1 MISVFQIFF
10 DKKSYAFMDPAFYP
24 YSNEYRDEFFE
35 NRIIRD
41 VYQMNPVMKNAMTYI
56 GVTSWKQHK
65 KTHLSGKEI
74 LDFIQKDIDAGTGK
88 DIYIYSP
95 IQGIKPRLHNDGKYH
110 GTIRQRDIWSTL
122 LHLQPQLAR
131 DNQLLNSSGV
141 LPFNMFEK
149 WQYCHCN
156 YWIAKPHV
164 FDDYC
169 KNVLVPAMNFFESP
183 HIMNS
188 LPKWYTHKHE
198 GRKTT
203 SICFTFEGL
212 FGSFVANSN
221 YTFDYICKKK
231 IHGRYKMVTVDGY
244 EITN

>member
-10 DKKSYAFMDPAFYP
+10 DKKSQEALDPAFYG
-24 YSNEYRDEFFE
+24 YSNQFRDEFFE
-35 NRIIRD
+35 NRIIRE
-41 VYQMNPVMKNAMTYI
+41 VYQMSPQLKNGMSYI

-74 LDFIQKDIDAGTGK
+74 LDVIQKDIDAGTEK

-95 IQGIKPRLHNDGKYH
+95 IQGIKPRMQKDCKWH
-110 GTIRQRDIWSTL
+110 GIIRQPDIWSTP
-122 LHLQPQLAR
+122 LHKQPQLAH
-131 DNQLLNSSGV
+131 DNRLLNSSGV
-141 LPFNMFEK
+141 LPFNIFEK

-164 FDDYC
+164 FEDYC
-169 KNVLVPAMNFFESP
+169 KNVLIPAMDFFERP
-183 HIMNS
+183 NILNS
-188 LPKWYTHKHE
+188 MPKWYTHKHE

-212 FGSFVANSN
+212 FGSFVAQRN

-231 IHGRYKMVTVDGY
+231 IHGRYKMVTIDGY